1 LISHEYFAKA
11 ERALAAAHRA
21 LRDNDSETAAN
32 RTYYAMYDVARA
44 ALLHV
49 GQDKAAAGTHATV
62 IGQFGLHLCVSG
74 PIPSELGTA
83 LNQAQELRNEGDYL
97 PTAPELAVVRKYVG
111 LADRLIAAVRDLLS
125 STPPSEPST

>member
-1 LISHEYFAKA
+1 LISHDYFAKA

-21 LRDNDSETAAN
+21 LGDNDSETAAN
-32 RTYYAMYDVARA
+32 RTYYAMYDAARA
-44 ALLHV
+44 ALLHA

-74 PIPSELGTA
+74 PIPAELGTA

-97 PTAPELAVVRKYVG
+97 PTAPELEVVRRYVT
-111 LADRLIAAVRDLLS
+111 LADRLVAAVRELLYP
-125 STPPSEPST
+125 TRPREPST